1 MPAYVTCSL
10 IVRSS
15 LNYFPVHQPAVTNS
29 MYLQSTYNHPTFTA
43 PFQSEEHLQ
52 SSQTA
57 AVELFFGNSRRPGL
71 DGKALSVYIVL
82 FVYFCC
88 FTKSRSVFHVLV
100 NCFGP
105 SVFYNL
111 NTNQQIGMVEPLV
124 NHFTEEK
131 KSKFILHISCLC
143 SLKFIFFLMKN
154 LRFSK
159 RTFQKKKKEIYNY

>member
-43 PFQSEEHLQ
+43 PFQSAEHLQ

-57 AVELFFGNSRRPGL
+57 VVVLFFGYSRRPGL
-71 DGKALSVYIVL
+71 DGKALSVYIEL
-82 FVYFCC
+82 FIYFCS

-111 NTNQQIGMVEPLV
+111 NTNHQIGMVEPFV
-124 NHFTEEK
+124 NHFTE
-131 KSKFILHISCLC
+131 
-143 SLKFIFFLMKN
+143 
-154 LRFSK
+154 
-159 RTFQKKKKEIYNY
+159 KKKVNLYCTYLICVRLNSFFF

>member
-10 IVRSS
+10 IVRSI

-71 DGKALSVYIVL
+71 DGKALSVYIEL
-82 FVYFCC
+82 FIYFCS
-88 FTKSRSVFHVLV
+88 FIKSCSVFHVLV

-105 SVFYNL
+105 SIFYNL
-111 NTNQQIGMVEPLV
+111 NTNHQIGMVEPFV
-124 NHFTEEK
+124 NHFTEK
-131 KSKFILHISCLC
+131 KVNLYCTYLVCVGLNS
-143 SLKFIFFLMKN
+143 FF
-154 LRFSK
+154 F
-159 RTFQKKKKEIYNY
+159 